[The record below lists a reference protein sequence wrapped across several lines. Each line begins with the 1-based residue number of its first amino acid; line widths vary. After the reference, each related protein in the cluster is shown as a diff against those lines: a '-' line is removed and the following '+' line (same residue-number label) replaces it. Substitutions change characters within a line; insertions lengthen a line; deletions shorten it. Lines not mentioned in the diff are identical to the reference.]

1 MANPSPSLERVTT
14 INRDGSRRF
23 IHPADVHGP
32 FTRWRAVVGWLLV
45 GVYVALPWIPIQGN
59 PAVFFDVAARQFHLF
74 GLTFV
79 AQDLWLAF
87 FVISGVG
94 FALFSVAAL
103 LGRIWCGWGCPQTVF
118 LDITRRIERWIE
130 GNSLAR
136 QRLDQM
142 PWTLEKTLR
151 RGLKHAVLAGFALVL
166 AHVFLSY
173 FLSLPRLYAMMH
185 EAPSEHWGAFSFVFL
200 TAAALWFDFAWFRE
214 QFCIV
219 LCPYGRLQSVL
230 VDPDTLAI
238 GYDAQRGEPRGT
250 KSKQNTGDCVDCNRC
265 VQVCPT
271 GIDIRQGLQMECIG
285 CAACVDACNTVMS
298 KLDRPQGLIR
308 YDSMNGLVGKP
319 TRWIRPRILLYTAL
333 LCLGAAA
340 LGAGVST
347 LHLANMSIV
356 RMSGA
361 PYFLEQGNVRNQFL
375 LRLINKRNEPLSF
388 DVEILGG
395 PANLHVNGAQP
406 PVTVPT
412 LSEQIRPLVIA
423 LPRTDFTQEFPLQ
436 VRVRSADGKTTLQKE
451 LTFIGPASAGHSA
464 LP

>member
-32 FTRWRAVVGWLLV
+32 FTRWRALVGWLLV

-94 FALFSVAAL
+94 FALFYVAAL

-118 LDITRRIERWIE
+118 LDITRRMERWIE

-173 FLSLPRLYAMMH
+173 FISLPRLYAMMRQ
-185 EAPSEHWGAFSFVFL
+185 APAEHWGAFSFVFL

-230 VDPDTLAI
+230 VDPDTLVI
-238 GYDAQRGEPRGT
+238 GYDAKRGEPRGP
-250 KSKQNTGDCVDCNRC
+250 KSQPDTGDCVDCNRC

-285 CAACVDACNTVMS
+285 CAACMDACNTVMS

-340 LGAGVST
+340 LSAGVST
-347 LHLANMSIV
+347 LHLANMSVV

-388 DVEILGG
+388 DVEMLGG
-395 PANLHVNGAQP
+395 PANLRVNGDQP
-406 PVTVPT
+406 PVTVPA

-423 LPRTDFTQEFPLQ
+423 LPRTDFTREFPLQ

-451 LTFIGPASAGHSA
+451 LTFIGPAGTGHPA

>member
-32 FTRWRAVVGWLLV
+32 FTRWRALVGWLLV

-59 PAVFFDVAARQFHLF
+59 PAVFFDVAVRQFHLF

-94 FALFSVAAL
+94 FALFYVAAL
-103 LGRIWCGWGCPQTVF
+103 LGRIWCGWGCPQTAF
-118 LDITRRIERWIE
+118 LDITRRMERWIE

-173 FLSLPRLYAMMH
+173 FISLPRLYAMMRQ
-185 EAPSEHWGAFSFVFL
+185 APSEHWGAFSFVFL

-230 VDPDTLAI
+230 VDPDTLVI
-238 GYDAQRGEPRGT
+238 GYDTKRGEPRGP
-250 KSKQNTGDCVDCNRC
+250 KSQPDTGDCVDCNRC

-308 YDSMNGLVGKP
+308 YDSINGLVGKP

-340 LGAGVST
+340 LSAGVST
-347 LHLANMSIV
+347 LHLANMSVV

-388 DVEILGG
+388 DIEMLGG
-395 PANLHVNGAQP
+395 PANLRVNGAQP
-406 PVTVPT
+406 PVTVPA

-423 LPRTDFTQEFPLQ
+423 LPRTDFTREFPLQ

-451 LTFIGPASAGHSA
+451 LTFIGPAGAGHPT

>member
-1 MANPSPSLERVTT
+1 M
-14 INRDGSRRF
+14 
-23 IHPADVHGP
+23 
-32 FTRWRAVVGWLLV
+32 
-45 GVYVALPWIPIQGN
+45 
-59 PAVFFDVAARQFHLF
+59 
-74 GLTFV
+74 
-79 AQDLWLAF
+79 
-87 FVISGVG
+87 
-94 FALFSVAAL
+94 
-103 LGRIWCGWGCPQTVF
+103 
-118 LDITRRIERWIE
+118 ERWIE

-173 FLSLPRLYAMMH
+173 FISLPRLYAMMRQ
-185 EAPSEHWGAFSFVFL
+185 APAEHWGAFSFVFL

-230 VDPDTLAI
+230 VDPDTLVI
-238 GYDAQRGEPRGT
+238 GYDAKRGEPRGP
-250 KSKQNTGDCVDCNRC
+250 KSQPDTGDCVDCNRC

-340 LGAGVST
+340 LSAGVST
-347 LHLANMSIV
+347 LHLANMSVV

-375 LRLINKRNEPLSF
+375 LRLINKRNAPLSF
-388 DVEILGG
+388 DIEMLGG
-395 PANLHVNGAQP
+395 PANLRVSGAQP
-406 PVTVPT
+406 PVTVPA

-423 LPRTDFTQEFPLQ
+423 LPRTDFTREFPLQ

-451 LTFIGPASAGHSA
+451 LTFIGPAGAGHPT